1 VNTDREIAGYVY
13 KADFYCSD
21 CVTKVMEQGSGSAV
35 DQERYLDYIAAGE
48 GIDRQNEYSFDSDIF
63 PKVVLGDNI
72 DFGDRCG
79 WCGLVL

>member
-1 VNTDREIAGYVY
+1 MNTYKEIAGYVY
-13 KADFYCSD
+13 KADLYCLD
-21 CVTKVMEQGSGSAV
+21 CVTEVMGQGSAV

-79 WCGLVL
+79 RCNLVL

>member
-1 VNTDREIAGYVY
+1 MNTYKEIAGYVY
-13 KADFYCSD
+13 KADLYCLD
-21 CVTKVMEQGSGSAV
+21 CVTKVMGQGSAV

-63 PKVVLGDNI
+63 PKVVLGGDI

-79 WCGLVL
+79 RCNLVL